1 MLTQQYMLQKQKHTK
16 RTCRSNI
23 QQWQNTTLELY
34 ITGEMWQGQIV
45 DAEEIVTGLT
55 LQCKC
60 VLILLDHT
68 RHKFCKNYFCFCNL
82 VDRVQIPRL
91 YEKLHGQMF
100 AGMQCPI
107 TTTLSVN
114 MPLQDS
120 CPQDMTPC
128 VSALYGYRFPKEML
142 HGSYLQNS
150 DTHWYL
156 WVKKISVSIKVT
168 WPKFQFDWS
177 AMCQVLDH

>member
-1 MLTQQYMLQKQKHTK
+1 MLQKQKHTK

-68 RHKFCKNYFCFCNL
+68 RHKFCRNYFCFCNL
-82 VDRVQIPRL
+82 VDRVQIARL
-91 YEKLHGQMF
+91 NEKLHGQMF

-107 TTTLSVN
+107 TTTPSVN
-114 MPLQDS
+114 MPLHHV
-120 CPQDMTPC
+120 PKTWPP

-156 WVKKISVSIKVT
+156 RLKKISMSIKLYMTDFFLFAQLNLPNVLISVAK
-168 WPKFQFDWS
+168 KFF
-177 AMCQVLDH
+177 L